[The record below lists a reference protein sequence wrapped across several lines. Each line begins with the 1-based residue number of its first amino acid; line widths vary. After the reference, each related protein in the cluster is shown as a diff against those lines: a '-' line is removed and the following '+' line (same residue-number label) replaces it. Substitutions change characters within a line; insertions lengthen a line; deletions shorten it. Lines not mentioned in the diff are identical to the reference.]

1 MDTIVLRARGK
12 INLTLDVVGKRE
24 NGYHDLRM
32 IMQSINLY
40 DTIKVKKT
48 KSPGIKIENNLSW
61 LPTDD
66 KNIAYKAAQLF
77 LEETGIESGI
87 YINIHKRI
95 PVAAGLAGGSS
106 NAAAVLVGLNKIF
119 ETEFSRRELMEMGL
133 KLGADVPF
141 CVLRGTALAEG
152 IGEKLTVLPSFP
164 YMNILLAKPNI
175 SVSTASVY
183 KNLDIKNIRKHP
195 QTDKVVEAI
204 RKGNKDFVIDH
215 MENVLQ
221 EVTIKMHPQVQRIKD
236 NMLKQGALGTM
247 MSGSGPTVFG
257 IFENREDCLRAAE
270 FFKEECGLR
279 EVHVTS
285 TYYQGRRE
293 GKYRERRKFKYA
305 NKRVSTT

>member
-119 ETEFSRRELMEMGL
+119 ETEFTRRQLMEMGL

-152 IGEKLTVLPSFP
+152 IGEELTVLPSFP
-164 YMNILLAKPNI
+164 YMHVLLAKPNI

-204 RKGNKDFVIDH
+204 RKGNKDFVINH

-257 IFENREDCLRAAE
+257 IFENREDCVRAAE
-270 FFKEECGLR
+270 FFKEDCGLR